1 MRLGGHLGRNFP
13 VTSGVWQGCV
23 VAPLLFNVFLDFIVK
38 EALKV
43 LIDYGVEVELWSRR
57 ELVYTLGSGPLSLA
71 TIAVLLYVDDMVV
84 FNTNAEKVVE
94 MLRVV
99 DF

>member
-1 MRLGGHLGRNFP
+1 M
-13 VTSGVWQGCV
+13 
-23 VAPLLFNVFLDFIVK
+23 VAPLLFNVFLDFIIK

-43 LIDYGVEVELWSRR
+43 LLDCGVEVELWCRR
-57 ELVYTLGSGPLSLA
+57 ELVYTFNSRPLFLA
-71 TIAVLLYVDDMVV
+71 TIVVLLYVDDMVLFSLDV
-84 FNTNAEKVVE
+84 GKLVE